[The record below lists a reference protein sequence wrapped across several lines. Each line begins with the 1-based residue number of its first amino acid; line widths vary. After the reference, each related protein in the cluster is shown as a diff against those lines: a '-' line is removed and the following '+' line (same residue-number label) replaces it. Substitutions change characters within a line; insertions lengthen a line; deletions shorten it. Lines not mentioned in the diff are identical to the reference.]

1 MLYKGDF
8 IRKISMAMKKV
19 FSKIINV
26 LIVLVIDKIVLLILE
41 NHAYFCT
48 IKTSAMRKYLFIWIY
63 PLLLC
68 VACASKPAEDR
79 SVFVCVNNGQFMQ
92 GNKPYYFIGTNF
104 WYGAILGS
112 EGEGGNRE
120 RLHNELD
127 FLQKMGV
134 DNLRVLVGTD
144 GERGRK
150 NKVEPTLQ
158 CAPGV
163 YNDTILAGLDY
174 LMAELGKR
182 KMTAV
187 LYLNNSWEW
196 SGGYSAYLEWTGHGK
211 AVTPSVDAWTA
222 YTKYVQQ
229 FIQSDSAKQ
238 LFASYVKD
246 IVMRVNRYTKIKYV
260 DDPAILSW
268 QIGNEPRAF
277 SDENKELFASWM
289 SEVAAL
295 IKSLDR
301 NHLVSSGSEG
311 EKGCEND
318 LKLYE
323 KIHADNNIDYLTIHI
338 WPYNWKWIKQDSIA
352 ELVVAAKENTGLYI
366 SKHLELAQKYN
377 KPMVIEEFGFP
388 RDGFSFDKK
397 SSTVNRNEYYN
408 YIFDLVR
415 QSHDEN
421 GLLAGCNFW
430 AWGGFA
436 KQVGHIFW
444 EKGDDYVGD
453 PVQEEQGLNS
463 VFATDDETCRLI
475 ENTIKKMK

>member
-1 MLYKGDF
+1 M
-8 IRKISMAMKKV
+8 
-19 FSKIINV
+19 
-26 LIVLVIDKIVLLILE
+26 
-41 NHAYFCT
+41 
-48 IKTSAMRKYLFIWIY
+48 
-63 PLLLC
+63 
-68 VACASKPAEDR
+68 
-79 SVFVCVNNGQFMQ
+79 
-92 GNKPYYFIGTNF
+92 
-104 WYGAILGS
+104 
-112 EGEGGNRE
+112 
-120 RLHNELD
+120 
-127 FLQKMGV
+127 
-134 DNLRVLVGTD
+134 
-144 GERGRK
+144 
-150 NKVEPTLQ
+150 
-158 CAPGV
+158 
-163 YNDTILAGLDY
+163 
-174 LMAELGKR
+174 
-182 KMTAV
+182 
-187 LYLNNSWEW
+187 
-196 SGGYSAYLEWTGHGK
+196 
-211 AVTPSVDAWTA
+211 
-222 YTKYVQQ
+222 
-229 FIQSDSAKQ
+229 
-238 LFASYVKD
+238 
-246 IVMRVNRYTKIKYV
+246 
-260 DDPAILSW
+260 
-268 QIGNEPRAF
+268 
-277 SDENKELFASWM
+277 
-289 SEVAAL
+289 
-295 IKSLDR
+295 
-301 NHLVSSGSEG
+301 VSSGSEG

-421 GLLAGCNFW
+421 GLLAGCNFCAW
-430 AWGGFA
+430 AGFA

>member
-1 MLYKGDF
+1 
-8 IRKISMAMKKV
+8 MAMKKV

-211 AVTPSVDAWTA
+211 AVTPSVDGWTA

-268 QIGNEPRAF
+268 QIGIIWCLQVVKGR
-277 SDENKELFASWM
+277 K
-289 SEVAAL
+289 VA
-295 IKSLDR
+295 
-301 NHLVSSGSEG
+301 
-311 EKGCEND
+311 
-318 LKLYE
+318 
-323 KIHADNNIDYLTIHI
+323 
-338 WPYNWKWIKQDSIA
+338 
-352 ELVVAAKENTGLYI
+352 
-366 SKHLELAQKYN
+366 
-377 KPMVIEEFGFP
+377 
-388 RDGFSFDKK
+388 
-397 SSTVNRNEYYN
+397 
-408 YIFDLVR
+408 
-415 QSHDEN
+415 
-421 GLLAGCNFW
+421 
-430 AWGGFA
+430 
-436 KQVGHIFW
+436 
-444 EKGDDYVGD
+444 
-453 PVQEEQGLNS
+453 
-463 VFATDDETCRLI
+463 
-475 ENTIKKMK
+475 KMI